1 MLHLLTLGK
10 WCCPCK
16 SIKSKSKRC
25 NNMAGSAHWPVSTIS
40 DEWESGLADQQGEV
54 GPKVEAGLNYPGS
67 VHTRLQSLR
76 LHFVKNTSF
85 FFGSGQFEVNLNL
98 LAI

>member
-1 MLHLLTLGK
+1 MAGSAHWLALSTIWLAIWQYG
-10 WCCPCK
+10 
-16 SIKSKSKRC
+16 
-25 NNMAGSAHWPVSTIS
+25 NMAGSGHWPVSTIS

-54 GPKVEAGLNYPGS
+54 GPKVEAGLNYLGS

>member
-1 MLHLLTLGK
+1 MQQYGWQWPLAG
-10 WCCPCK
+10 
-16 SIKSKSKRC
+16 IVD
-25 NNMAGSAHWPVSTIS
+25 NMAGNMAIWLAVATDWPVSTIS

-54 GPKVEAGLNYPGS
+54 GHKVEAGLNYPWS

-85 FFGSGQFEVNLNL
+85 FFGSGQFELNLNL